1 MPHGAKPPNGE
12 SLETQKSKRPLSD
25 SPGRLGVPEGC
36 ISHSVSQSSR
46 PPLSSSFFVFFLLSS
61 PLSFLPPNAFCAGH
75 FSCWPLRPLRPRR
88 PAGLETGGKCIREA
102 CLVPRALPPSPLG
115 GGPERPHRGPVVL
128 PRVTLEWRSG
138 SAALGSGL
146 GLFPQAG
153 SGQSSLVPNS
163 LHFLMGAHKAAAA
176 RPP

>member
-1 MPHGAKPPNGE
+1 MPHGAKSPYGKSLRLRNRSAPIRTPAGGRESERGAFLIRIPKLLPP
-12 SLETQKSKRPLSD
+12 
-25 SPGRLGVPEGC
+25 
-36 ISHSVSQSSR
+36 
-46 PPLSSSFFVFFLLSS
+46 PPSSSFFVFFLLSS
-61 PLSFLPPNAFCAGH
+61 SLSFLPPNAFCAGH

-163 LHFLMGAHKAAAA
+163 LHFLMGAH
-176 RPP
+176 